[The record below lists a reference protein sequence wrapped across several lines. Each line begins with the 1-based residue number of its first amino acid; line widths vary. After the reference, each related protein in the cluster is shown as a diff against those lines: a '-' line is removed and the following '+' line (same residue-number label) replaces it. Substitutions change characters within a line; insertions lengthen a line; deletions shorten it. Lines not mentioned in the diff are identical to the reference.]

1 MIDRQ
6 KFEREFFRMLNRV
19 VEPAVEIGNSSGVLA
34 RSDK

>member
-19 VEPAVEIGNSSGVLA
+19 VEPTVEIGNSSGVSG